1 MFAVAEEKYI
11 KQKYSDNFVFGTT
24 FIIIN
29 ENILDVIDRKVNIKG
44 VFFVTFK
51 LFLFIKGAVSCQ
63 AQLQLQFDLSFALFL
78 LNYSPTP
85 NPIQTTS

>member
-51 LFLFIKGAVSCQ
+51 LFVIHQRSF
-63 AQLQLQFDLSFALFL
+63 QLPS
-78 LNYSPTP
+78 ST
-85 NPIQTTS
+85 TTSI